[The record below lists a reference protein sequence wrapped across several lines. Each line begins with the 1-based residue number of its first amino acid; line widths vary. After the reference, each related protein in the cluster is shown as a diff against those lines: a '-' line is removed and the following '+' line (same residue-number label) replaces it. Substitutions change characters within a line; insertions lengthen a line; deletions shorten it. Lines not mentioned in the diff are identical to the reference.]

1 MPTIHKGFE
10 TFDPFNISKR
20 NFIVIAHRAVSNGNI
35 QLNDLCGAS
44 GRWDGIARSITAS
57 LFLSHDMR
65 RDTCIHI
72 LLLGPGDPPKVLTI
86 EGLNVKYLNPDER
99 ACSALM
105 KKNLSI
111 TIGEEM
117 DRTVKT
123 SPGIYITR
131 GRLGSL
137 LDRINGS
144 IYLMKEGGLDAGE
157 VLGGKSDQEREY
169 FILSDDREFED
180 DELKIIRK
188 KATTELSVGPLPLH
202 TYQTIVLVNNILDIG
217 EVSSS

>member
-1 MPTIHKGFE
+1 MPMIHKGTE

-35 QLNDLCGAS
+35 HLNDLCGAS
-44 GRWDGIARSITAS
+44 GRWDGIARNISAS
-57 LFLSHDMR
+57 LFLSHAMR
-65 RDTCIHI
+65 RDTSIHI
-72 LLLGPGDPPKVLTI
+72 ILLGPGDPPKILTI

-111 TIGEEM
+111 FIGEEM

-131 GRLGSL
+131 GGLGSL
-137 LDRINGS
+137 LDRINGR
-144 IYLMKEGGLDAGE
+144 IYLMNEGGSDAGE
-157 VLGGKSDQEREY
+157 DLRGKLDQDRDY
-169 FILSDDREFED
+169 FILSDDKEFEE

-188 KATTELSVGPLPLH
+188 KAATELSVGPLPLH
-202 TYQTIVLVNNILDIG
+202 TYQTIVLVNNILDMRGI
-217 EVSSS
+217 SCS